1 MTYREHLDAIL
12 TDLRSNA
19 GMLGVPENRI
29 GVARSF
35 TLPEA
40 SEVPTVQV
48 YLDLSER
55 TTATETSRPTPYS
68 AHAVI
73 FCIHRAGDVEDALT
87 NAVILAEKV
96 ESILLASA
104 RQRRYM
110 PVPKPF
116 TVDPPYPDYVCVT
129 FEFKAILTRSV

>member
-1 MTYREHLDAIL
+1 MTYREQLDAIL
-12 TDLRSNA
+12 NDLRSNA
-19 GMLGVPENRI
+19 ETLGVPSDRI

-35 TLPEA
+35 TLPQA

-55 TTATETSRPTPYS
+55 TSSTENTRPTPYS
-68 AHAVI
+68 AHAII
-73 FCIHRAGDVEDALT
+73 FCIHQAGEVEDALT
-87 NAVILAEKV
+87 NAVMLAEKV
-96 ESILLASA
+96 EGILMVSA
-104 RQRRYM
+104 RQRRYL
-110 PVPKPF
+110 PLAKPF